1 MFFNFRRLHFSSTI
15 GVVSQPTI
23 VSSYNFWTVKYTAI
37 HKRPT
42 IFLDASYNPS
52 VMFSYQRKKIRKQHL
67 NQGKCFHF
75 IFLPIQAALARH
87 SSSALLSTLYTLHLS
102 KQNTTQNNH
111 LHSHQN
117 YFFCIRPTNLKIC
130 IALRSKSI
138 TEI

>member
-1 MFFNFRRLHFSSTI
+1 MKSIIDFSYSWARKQNTIEQMFFNFRRLHFSSTI

-23 VSSYNFWTVKYTAI
+23 VFSYNFWTVKYTAI

-52 VMFSYQRKKIRKQHL
+52 VMFSHQRKKIRKQHL

-87 SSSALLSTLYTLHLS
+87 F
-102 KQNTTQNNH
+102 Q
-111 LHSHQN
+111 
-117 YFFCIRPTNLKIC
+117 FCSVIYAIHTPSFQTKYNI
-130 IALRSKSI
+130 
-138 TEI
+138 E